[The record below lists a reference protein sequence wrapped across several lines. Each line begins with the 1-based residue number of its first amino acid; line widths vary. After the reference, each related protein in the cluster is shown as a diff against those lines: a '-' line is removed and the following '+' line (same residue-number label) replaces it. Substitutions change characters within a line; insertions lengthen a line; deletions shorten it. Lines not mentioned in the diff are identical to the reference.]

1 MSLTGSDLLDRLVET
16 SPWAIVVS
24 DLRGRIVL
32 FSPGAERAL
41 GYRAAE
47 AIRHVHVTDLYHRPD
62 DARRVLERL
71 RDRIATPDA
80 PAEAM
85 ELTLRS
91 RAGEL
96 IPTRLFASMV
106 HDASGAA
113 MGTMG
118 VFEDR
123 REAAALVRRLEDAT
137 GQVLA
142 SEKRAAAVAVASE
155 AAHELSQP
163 LMAAMG
169 NLELLLLSS
178 ELSPEL
184 TARLERAY
192 EQLERM
198 RRIVG
203 DFSRVTTFRGGRVAS
218 DSSGG

>member
-32 FSPGAERAL
+32 FSPGAESAL

-62 DARRVLERL
+62 DARRVLERI
-71 RDRIATPDA
+71 RQRASA
-80 PAEAM
+80 PEVAQDAM

-91 RAGEL
+91 RSGEL
-96 IPTRLFASMV
+96 IPTRLFPAMV
-106 HDASGAA
+106 HGPTGLAV
-113 MGTMG
+113 GTMG

-123 REAAALVRRLEDAT
+123 REATALARRLEDAT

-169 NLELLLLSS
+169 NLELLLLAPDAA
-178 ELSPEL
+178 PEL
-184 TARLERAY
+184 TARIERAY

-203 DFSRVTTFRGGRVAS
+203 DFSRVTTFRSGGRHGS
-218 DSSGG
+218 DSSG